1 MSLLTASGV
10 SVSYGAL
17 QVLHD
22 ANLAVAAGD
31 RIAVVGPNG
40 VGKSTL
46 LLVLAG
52 LVQPDAGTV
61 RAAGTVGY
69 LPQERDR
76 RGNESAIEYLA
87 RRTGVA
93 AAEAAMVAASDR
105 LAEASAGGGQGT
117 GSGRSAGGGEG
128 PGSGGSAAAKDDVGA
143 GRVSEA
149 QAGRDYAAALDGYL
163 ALGGPDLE
171 VRATELAAGLG
182 LPADLD
188 RPASGYSGGQAA
200 RLALAAVLLARFD
213 VLLLDEPTN
222 DLDLA
227 GLELLENHLAG
238 FRGGLVVVSHDRTFL
253 ERTARQVLQIDPHT
267 REVKL
272 YGGGYQAYREELE
285 RDRARAAEAY
295 ETYAAT
301 RDELVERARRQK
313 EWARSGE
320 RTAKSAATRR
330 KEPDKNIRRAMTA
343 GAQQQSARGAAA
355 LRAAERLEPVT
366 EPRKEWELRLRFGA
380 ATRSG
385 DIVAVLS
392 GAVVRRGGFQ
402 LGPVSMQVNWGD
414 RMLVQGDNGSG
425 KTTLLQA
432 LLGRIPLADG
442 QQSLGASVRVGE
454 IDQGRLTFDPRT
466 PLLAAFRA
474 AAGLL
479 ESDARTLLAKFGL
492 GADDVGRPVARLS
505 PGERTRADLALL
517 MHSGA
522 NLLVLDEPTNHLDLP
537 AIEQLEQAL
546 DRYEGTL
553 LIVTHDRRLAERV
566 RVTRRLLVSAGAV
579 TEA

>member
-1 MSLLTASGV
+1 MSTLTAHGV
-10 SVSYGAL
+10 SVSFGAL
-17 QVLHD
+17 AVLHNAD
-22 ANLAVAAGD
+22 LVVAPGD

-46 LLVLAG
+46 LRVLAG

-61 RAAGTVGY
+61 SASGTVGY

-76 RGNESAIEYLA
+76 RDGESAMAYIA

-93 AAEAAMVAASDR
+93 AAEAAMLAASDR
-105 LAEASAGGGQGT
+105 LAQAG
-117 GSGRSAGGGEG
+117 
-128 PGSGGSAAAKDDVGA
+128 DGA
-143 GRVSEA
+143 GDQSGAPATSRA
-149 QAGRDYAAALDGYL
+149 AGRASETYAAALDTYL

-171 VRATELAAGLG
+171 IRASELAASLG

-188 RPASGYSGGQAA
+188 RPATGLSGGQAA

-222 DLDLA
+222 DLDLT
-227 GLELLENHLAG
+227 GLDLLESHLAA
-238 FRGGLVVVSHDRTFL
+238 FRGGLVVVSHDRAFL

-301 RDELVERARRQK
+301 RDELIERARRQK

-320 RTAKSAATRR
+320 RSAKSAAARR
-330 KEPDKNIRRAMTA
+330 KEPDKNIRRGRVE
-343 GAQQQSARGAAA
+343 GAQHQAARGAAT
-355 LRAAERLEPVT
+355 LRAAERLEPVA

-380 ATRSG
+380 AERSG
-385 DIVAVLS
+385 DVVAVLS
-392 GAVVRRGGFQ
+392 DAVVRRGAFQ
-402 LGPVSMQVNWGD
+402 LGPVSMQLNWGE

-432 LLGRIPLADG
+432 LLGRIPLASG
-442 QQSLGASVRVGE
+442 RGSLGASVLVGE
-454 IDQGRLTFDPRT
+454 IDQGRLTFDPDAR
-466 PLLAAFRA
+466 LLDAFCA
-474 AAGLL
+474 ESGLL
-479 ESDARTLLAKFGL
+479 EPDARTLLAKFGL

-546 DRYEGTL
+546 DRYDGTL
-553 LIVTHDRRLAERV
+553 LIVTHDRRLAEHV
-566 RVTRRLLVSAGAV
+566 RVTRKLTVSAGAV
-579 TEA
+579 AEE

>member
-1 MSLLTASGV
+1 MSLLTARGV
-10 SVSYGAL
+10 CVSYGAL
-17 QVLHD
+17 AVLRD
-22 ANLAVAAGD
+22 ASLTIAARD

-46 LLVLAG
+46 LRVLAG
-52 LVQPDAGTV
+52 LVQPDAGKV
-61 RAAGTVGY
+61 SAAGTVGY

-76 RGNESAIEYLA
+76 RRGETAMEYIA

-93 AAEAAMVAASDR
+93 AAEAAMLAASDR
-105 LAEASAGGGQGT
+105 LAQASL
-117 GSGRSAGGGEG
+117 
-128 PGSGGSAAAKDDVGA
+128 
-143 GRVSEA
+143 SES
-149 QAGRDYAAALDGYL
+149 QAGLDYAAALDTYL

-171 VRATELAAGLG
+171 ARATELGAGLG
-182 LPADLD
+182 LPADLN
-188 RPASGYSGGQAA
+188 RQAAGYSGGQAA

-222 DLDLA
+222 DLDLT
-227 GLELLENHLAG
+227 GLELLESHLTA
-238 FRGGLVVVSHDRTFL
+238 FRGGLAVVSHDRAFL
-253 ERTARQVLQIDPHT
+253 ERTARQVVQIDPHT

-272 YGGGYQAYREELE
+272 YGGGYRAYREELE

-295 ETYAAT
+295 ETYAAA
-301 RDELVERARRQK
+301 RDELIERARRQQ

-320 RTAKSAATRR
+320 RSAKSAATRR
-330 KEPDKNIRRAMTA
+330 KEPDKNIRRGMVE
-343 GAQQQSARGAAA
+343 GAQHQAARGAAA
-355 LRAAERLEPVT
+355 LRAAERLEPVA

-380 ATRSG
+380 ARRSG

-392 GAVVRRGGFQ
+392 EAVVRRGNFQ
-402 LGPVSMQVNWGD
+402 LGPVSMQLNWGE

-432 LLGRIPLADG
+432 LLGRTPLAEG
-442 QQSLGASVRVGE
+442 RQSLGASVRIGE
-454 IDQGRLTFDPRT
+454 IDQGRLTFEARAR
-466 PLLAAFRA
+466 LLDAFSAAS
-474 AAGLL
+474 GLL

-492 GADDVGRPVARLS
+492 GADDVRRPVALLS

-517 MHSGA
+517 TASGA

-546 DRYEGTL
+546 DRYDGTL
-553 LIVTHDRRLAERV
+553 LIVTHDRTMAGRV
-566 RVTRRLLVSAGAV
+566 RVTRRLIVSGGAV
-579 TEA
+579 TET

>member
-1 MSLLTASGV
+1 MSLLTARSV
-10 SVSYGAL
+10 SVSFGAL
-17 QVLHD
+17 TVLAD
-22 ANLAVAAGD
+22 ASLAVGAGD

-46 LLVLAG
+46 LKVLAG
-52 LVQPDAGTV
+52 LIQPDAGTV
-61 RAAGTVGY
+61 SAAGTVGY

-76 RGNESAIEYLA
+76 RNGETAMAYLA

-93 AAEAAMVAASDR
+93 AAETAMLAASQR
-105 LAEASAGGGQGT
+105 LAAASAGT
-117 GSGRSAGGGEG
+117 GSDGAAGDDGGRNDKTGGGDGAEG
-128 PGSGGSAAAKDDVGA
+128 RISEGEA
-143 GRVSEA
+143 GR
-149 QAGRDYAAALDGYL
+149 QYAAALDTYL
-163 ALGGPDLE
+163 ALGGPDLD
-171 VRATELAAGLG
+171 VRATELAASLG

-222 DLDLA
+222 DLDLT
-227 GLELLENHLAG
+227 GLDLLESHLSG
-238 FRGGLVVVSHDRTFL
+238 FRGGLVVVSHDRSFL
-253 ERTARQVLQIDPHT
+253 ERTALAVLQIDPHT

-272 YGGGYQAYREELE
+272 YGGGYEAYREELE
-285 RDRARAAEAY
+285 RDKARAAEAY

-301 RDELVERARRQK
+301 RDEMLERARRQK

-320 RTAKSAATRR
+320 RSAKSAATRR
-330 KEPDKNIRRAMTA
+330 KEPDKNIRHGMAQ
-343 GAQQQSARGAAA
+343 GAQRQAARAAA
-355 LRAAERLEPVT
+355 TLRAADRLEEVA

-385 DIVAVLS
+385 DVVATLS
-392 GAVVRRGGFQ
+392 DAVVRRGSFQ
-402 LGPVSMQVNWGD
+402 LGPVSLQLNWGE

-425 KTTLLQA
+425 KTTSLQA
-432 LLGRIPLADG
+432 LLGRLPLTQG
-442 QQSLGASVRVGE
+442 RQSLGASVRIGE
-454 IDQGRLTFDPRT
+454 IDQRRLTFDPAET
-466 PLLAAFRA
+466 LIGAFRGA
-474 AAGLL
+474 SGLA
-479 ESDARTLLAKFGL
+479 EAEARTLLAKFGL
-492 GADDVGRPVARLS
+492 GADDIGRAVARLS

-546 DRYEGTL
+546 DRYDGTL
-553 LIVTHDRRLAERV
+553 LVVTHDRTLAERL
-566 RVTRRLLVSAGAV
+566 RVTRRLIVRDGAV

>member
-1 MSLLTASGV
+1 MSLLTARGI

-17 QVLHD
+17 SVLHD
-22 ANLAVAAGD
+22 ASLTVAAGD

-46 LLVLAG
+46 LRVLAG

-61 RAAGTVGY
+61 TAAGTVGY

-76 RGNESAIEYLA
+76 REGETAMGYLA

-93 AAEAAMVAASDR
+93 AAESAMLAGSER
-105 LAEASAGGGQGT
+105 LAMASEGN
-117 GSGRSAGGGEG
+117 GGGE
-128 PGSGGSAAAKDDVGA
+128 
-143 GRVSEA
+143 R
-149 QAGRDYAAALDGYL
+149 QAGRDYAAALDTYM

-171 VRATELAAGLG
+171 VRATELAAELG

-188 RPASGYSGGQAA
+188 RPAVAYSGGQTA
-200 RLALAAVLLARFD
+200 RLALAAVLLARFG

-227 GLELLENHLAG
+227 GLELLESHLDG
-238 FRGGLVVVSHDRTFL
+238 FRGGLVVVSHDRAFL
-253 ERTARQVLQIDPHT
+253 ERTALDVLQIDPHT

-285 RDRARAAEAY
+285 RDKARAAEAY

-301 RDELVERARRQK
+301 RDELMERARRQK

-320 RTAKSAATRR
+320 RSAKSAATRR
-330 KEPDKNIRRAMTA
+330 KEPDKSIRRGMVE
-343 GAQQQSARGAAA
+343 GAQRQAARGAAT
-355 LRAAERLEPVT
+355 LRAMERLEPVA

-385 DIVAVLS
+385 EIVAVLS
-392 GAVVRRGGFQ
+392 DAVIRRGTFQ
-402 LGPVSMQVNWGD
+402 LGPVNLQLNWGE
-414 RMLVQGDNGSG
+414 RLLVLGDNGSG

-432 LLGRIPLADG
+432 LLGRLPLASG
-442 QQSLGASVRVGE
+442 RQSLGASVNIGE
-454 IDQGRLTFDPRT
+454 IDQRRLTFEPGQR
-466 PLLAAFRA
+466 LLDAFRA
-474 AAGLL
+474 ASGLA
-479 ESDARTLLAKFGL
+479 EAEARTLLAKFGL
-492 GADDVGRPVARLS
+492 GADDIGRPVAMLS

-517 MHSGA
+517 MHAGA

-546 DRYEGTL
+546 DRYDGTL
-553 LIVTHDRRLAERV
+553 LVVTHDRALAEGL
-566 RVTRRLLVSAGAV
+566 RVTRRLLVRDGAV
-579 TEA
+579 TEI

>member
-1 MSLLTASGV
+1 LLTARGI
-10 SVSYGAL
+10 SVSYGAVAVL
-17 QVLHD
+17 QD
-22 ANLAVAAGD
+22 AALTIAAGD

-40 VGKSTL
+40 VGKSTIL
-46 LLVLAG
+46 RVLAG

-61 RAAGTVGY
+61 SAAGPVGY

-76 RGNESAIEYLA
+76 RRDETAMQYIA

-93 AAEAAMVAASDR
+93 AAEAAMLAAAAR
-105 LAEASAGGGQGT
+105 LARA
-117 GSGRSAGGGEG
+117 
-128 PGSGGSAAAKDDVGA
+128 SGGRA
-143 GRVSEA
+143 GLSEG
-149 QAGRDYAAALDGYL
+149 QANQEYAAALDAYL

-171 VRATELAAGLG
+171 ARATELAAALG
-182 LPADLD
+182 LPADLH
-188 RPASGYSGGQAA
+188 RQAAGYSGGQAA

-222 DLDLA
+222 DLDLT
-227 GLELLENHLAG
+227 GLELLESHLMA
-238 FRGGLVVVSHDRTFL
+238 FRGGLVVVSHDRAFL
-253 ERTARQVLQIDPHT
+253 ERTARQILQIDPHT

-272 YGGGYQAYREELE
+272 YGGGYRAYREELE

-295 ETYAAT
+295 ETYAAA
-301 RDELVERARRQK
+301 RDELIERARRQK

-320 RTAKSAATRR
+320 RSARSAATRR
-330 KEPDKNIRRAMTA
+330 KEPDKSIRRGMAE
-343 GAQQQSARGAAA
+343 GAQRQAARGAAA
-355 LRAAERLEPVT
+355 LRAAERLEPVA

-380 ATRSG
+380 AQRSG

-392 GAVVRRGGFQ
+392 EAVVRRGTFQ
-402 LGPVSMQVNWGD
+402 LGPVSMQLSWGD
-414 RMLVQGDNGSG
+414 RMLVQGDNASG

-432 LLGRIPLADG
+432 LLGRIPLAAG
-442 QQSLGASVRVGE
+442 RQSLGASVRIGE
-454 IDQGRLTFDPRT
+454 IDQGRLTFEPQAR
-466 PLLAAFRA
+466 LLDAFGA
-474 AAGLL
+474 ESGLL

-492 GADDVGRPVARLS
+492 GADDVGRPVALLS

-546 DRYEGTL
+546 DRYDGTL
-553 LIVTHDRRLAERV
+553 LIVTHDRALAAQV
-566 RVTRRLLVSAGAV
+566 RVTRRLVIGGGVV
-579 TEA
+579 TET

>member
-1 MSLLTASGV
+1 MSLLTARGIG
-10 SVSYGAL
+10 VSYGAL
-17 QVLHD
+17 TVLHEAD
-22 ANLAVAAGD
+22 LTVAAGD

-46 LLVLAG
+46 LRVLAG
-52 LVQPDAGTV
+52 LLQPDAGTV
-61 RAAGTVGY
+61 SAAGTVGY

-76 RGNESAIEYLA
+76 QGDETAMAYIA

-93 AAEAAMVAASDR
+93 AAESAMLAASDR
-105 LAEASAGGGQGT
+105 LAQASAGEGQ
-117 GSGRSAGGGEG
+117 SA
-128 PGSGGSAAAKDDVGA
+128 
-143 GRVSEA
+143 
-149 QAGRDYAAALDGYL
+149 RDYAAALDTYL

-171 VRATELAAGLG
+171 VRATELAASLG

-188 RPASGYSGGQAA
+188 RPAAGLSGGQAA

-227 GLELLENHLAG
+227 GLDLLENHLAA
-238 FRGGLVVVSHDRTFL
+238 FRGGLVVVSHDRAFL
-253 ERTARQVLQIDPHT
+253 ERIAGQVLQIDPHT
-267 REVKL
+267 RAVKL

-285 RDRARAAEAY
+285 RDKARAAEAY
-295 ETYAAT
+295 QTYATT
-301 RDELVERARRQK
+301 RDDLIERARRQR

-320 RTAKSAATRR
+320 RSARSAATRR
-330 KEPDKNIRRAMTA
+330 KEPDKSIRRGMVE
-343 GAQQQSARGAAA
+343 GAQKQAARGAAA
-355 LRAAERLEPVT
+355 LRAAERLEPVA

-385 DIVAVLS
+385 DVVAVLS
-392 GAVVRRGGFQ
+392 DAVARRGAFQ
-402 LGPVSMQVNWGD
+402 LGPVSLQLNWGD

-432 LLGRIPLADG
+432 LLGRIPLEQG
-442 QQSLGASVRVGE
+442 RGSVGPSVRVGE
-454 IDQGRLTFDPRT
+454 IDQGRLTFESEAR
-466 PLLAAFRA
+466 LLDAFCGQ
-474 AAGLL
+474 AGLPPA
-479 ESDARTLLAKFGL
+479 EARTLLAKFGL

-546 DRYEGTL
+546 DRYDGTL

-566 RVTRRLLVSAGAV
+566 EVTRKVTVRAGAV
-579 TEA
+579 SEA